1 MARLTIVTIIVAVA
15 AFLLVFELLRRRRLR
30 QKYAFLWV
38 LVAGATVLL
47 SVVPGVLARASAA
60 LGIEVPS
67 NLLFLVSLLILFGV
81 SLQLSIEVGVLEE
94 QSRRL
99 AEEVGAL
106 QLRLEDLEWHAYVA
120 GPGESRATTEDPP
133 TSEQRPDEAPVAAD
147 DDVDS
152 VGRYR

>member
-15 AFLLVFELLRRRRLR
+15 AFLLVFELMRRRRLR

-47 SVVPGVLARASAA
+47 AIFPEALAQASGL
-60 LGIEVPS
+60 LGIAVPS
-67 NLLFLVSLLILFGV
+67 NLLFLVSLVILFGV
-81 SLQLSIEVGVLEE
+81 SLQLSVEVGVLEE

-106 QLRLEDLEWHAYVA
+106 RLRLEDLEWRTQVVDLQATA
-120 GPGESRATTEDPP
+120 GAEKP
-133 TSEQRPDEAPVAAD
+133 TSEERPDEAPVAAD
-147 DDVDS
+147 DDVDRA
-152 VGRYR
+152 GRRR

>member
-1 MARLTIVTIIVAVA
+1 MARLTIVTIVVAVA

-47 SVVPGVLARASAA
+47 SVFPAA
-60 LGIEVPS
+60 LGQASAVLGIAVPS

-81 SLQLSIEVGVLEE
+81 SLQLSVEVGVLEE

-106 QLRLEDLEWHAYVA
+106 RLRLEDLEWRTRWTDVGASDGT
-120 GPGESRATTEDPP
+120 GPGTRSEERADQT
-133 TSEQRPDEAPVAAD
+133 PVAAD
-147 DDVDS
+147 DGVDGPRH
-152 VGRYR
+152 GR

>member
-1 MARLTIVTIIVAVA
+1 MARLTIVSVVVAVL
-15 AFLLVFELLRRRRLR
+15 AFVLVFELLRRRRLR

-47 SVVPGVLARASAA
+47 SVFPGALAQASAL
-60 LGIEVPS
+60 LGIAVPS

-106 QLRLEDLEWHAYVA
+106 RLRLEEVEWRTRV
-120 GPGESRATTEDPP
+120 E
-133 TSEQRPDEAPVAAD
+133 SEQTPHEPPVAAD
-147 DDVDS
+147 DDVDRPS
-152 VGRYR
+152 GRR